1 MEIDFLTIGI
11 VLVIAIAL
19 IVFIIRRNHKDVKT
33 FEEDMNKESTIP
45 EAKKGK
51 SESI

>member
-1 MEIDFLTIGI
+1 MTIGI

-33 FEEDMNKESTIP
+33 FEDDMNKENTIP
-45 EAKKGK
+45 EPKKGK
-51 SESI
+51 SDSI